1 MLAYPSVH
9 QTVLCELL
17 LALET
22 LATVWTEVGAVW
34 MNRGV
39 DLHKV
44 LVIGGQLGVIRG
56 HV

>member
-17 LALET
+17 LALEA

-34 MNRGV
+34 MNCGV

>member
-9 QTVLCELL
+9 QTVLRELL
-17 LALET
+17 LALEA
-22 LATVWTEVGAVW
+22 LATVWTEVGAVRV
-34 MNRGV
+34 NRGV

-44 LVIGGQLGVIRG
+44 LVIGGHLGVVRG